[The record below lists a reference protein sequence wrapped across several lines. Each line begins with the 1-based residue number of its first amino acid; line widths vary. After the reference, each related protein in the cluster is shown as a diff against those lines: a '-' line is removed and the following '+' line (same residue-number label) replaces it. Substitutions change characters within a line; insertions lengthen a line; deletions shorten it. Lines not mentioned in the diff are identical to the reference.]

1 MIIVTGSI
9 HARSDTVHQLEAL
22 SLAHVHRSRQEPG
35 CLAHSVQRDVE
46 DPLHLV
52 FLEQWSDVAAVR
64 AHFRVPG
71 SRAFV
76 GEATALAAT
85 PPQMELF
92 TAEPI
97 SL

>member
-9 HARSDTVHQLEAL
+9 HARPDTIDELETL
-22 SLAHVHRSRQEPG
+22 SRAHVHRSRQEPG
-35 CLAHSVQRDVE
+35 CLAHSVQRDLE

-52 FLEQWSDVAAVR
+52 FFEQWLDTVALR
-64 AHFRVPG
+64 AHFRVPS

-76 GEATALAAT
+76 SEAGALAAT

-92 TAEPI
+92 AAEPAT
-97 SL
+97 L